1 MKQRWTITN
10 KPGDV
15 NTVARE
21 QGILPVTARV
31 LLNRNLDTKE
41 KRDAFLHPA
50 VSGLRDCKKL
60 LNAEKA
66 AEILKAAIEEHK
78 KIRIVGDY
86 DVDGITSTYV
96 LYSCLKEQNADISY
110 CIPNRITDGYGI
122 NNRIVEDAICDKV
135 NVLLTCDN
143 GIAAYDTIKYACD
156 NGMTV
161 VLTDHHEVPFKDDAE
176 ILPPADVIVNPHQKA
191 ETNEFTGYCGCVV
204 AMKVMEAMGA
214 DITKFLPYAA
224 MATLCDVMDLQ
235 DENRTIVVR
244 GLELLK
250 KSGDIGLNALIRA
263 NSLEKKD
270 LSAYHIGFVVGPC
283 LNASGRLDTAEK
295 ALKMLITSD
304 VNEAKNLSIE
314 LVALNSERKKMTEDG
329 VKKAVEIIE
338 NKGSLDPV
346 LVVHVPDCHESVAGI
361 IAGRVREK
369 YARPTFILIDSEECV
384 KGSGR
389 STEYYSM
396 FAEMMKVS
404 DLFIKFGGHPMA
416 AGLSIERARVAEMS
430 ERLNK
435 NCTLTEEELKK
446 HVKIDVKLP
455 FEYVS
460 ERLVTE
466 LEMLSPFGKG
476 NEKPLFAEKNLR
488 VDKAFLIGKT
498 ERKFLKFNFV
508 NATGYRF
515 TGIYFGDPGSIKEM
529 IAENFGENEWNN
541 CLSGKPN
548 KVVISATYFPEKNE
562 YNGFTSLQAKIE
574 DMYVF

>member
-15 NTVARE
+15 TQVSLE
-21 QGILPVTARV
+21 QGILPVTARI

-41 KRDAFLHPA
+41 KRDVFLHPA
-50 VSGLRDCKKL
+50 VSGLRDYKML
-60 LNAEKA
+60 FNAEKA
-66 AEILKAAIEEHK
+66 AEILKTAIKENK

-96 LYSCLKEQNADISY
+96 LYSCLTERNADVSY

-122 NNRIVEDAICDKV
+122 NNRIVEEALNDKV
-135 NVLLTCDN
+135 DVLLTCDN
-143 GIAAYDTIKYACD
+143 GIAAFDTIKYAREH
-156 NGMTV
+156 GMTV
-161 VLTDHHEVPFKDDAE
+161 VLTDHHEVPFKDNAE
-176 ILPPADVIVNPHQKA
+176 ILPPADVIVNPHQRA

-214 DITKFLPYAA
+214 DITKCLPYAA
-224 MATLCDVMDLQ
+224 MATLCDVMDLR

-250 KSGDIGLNALIRA
+250 KSDDIGLNALINA

-270 LSAYHIGFVVGPC
+270 LNAYHIGFVVGPC

-295 ALKMLITSD
+295 ALRMLITKDLS
-304 VNEAKNLSIE
+304 EAQNLADA
-314 LVALNSERKKMTEDG
+314 LVALNAERKKMTEDG

-338 NKGSLDPV
+338 NNGSPDPV
-346 LVVHVPDCHESVAGI
+346 IVVHVPDCHESVAGI

-369 YARPTFILIDSEECV
+369 YARPAFILTDSEECI

-389 STEYYSM
+389 STENYSM
-396 FAEMMKVS
+396 FEELMKVS
-404 DLFIKFGGHPMA
+404 DLFLKFGGHPMA
-416 AGLSIERARVAEMS
+416 AGLSIERGKVAEMR

-435 NCTLTEEELKK
+435 NCTLTEEDLKK

-460 ERLVTE
+460 ERLITE
-466 LEMLSPFGKG
+466 LNYLAPFGKG
-476 NEKPLFAEKNLR
+476 NEKPLFAEKNLHVER
-488 VDKAFLIGKT
+488 ALLIGKT
-498 ERKFLKFNFV
+498 ERKFLKFNFE

-515 TGIYFGDPGSIKEM
+515 TGIYFGDVESIREM
-529 IAENFGENEWNN
+529 ITENFGINEWNN
-541 CLSGKPN
+541 MLNGKPN
-548 KVVISATYFPEKNE
+548 KVVISATYFPETNE